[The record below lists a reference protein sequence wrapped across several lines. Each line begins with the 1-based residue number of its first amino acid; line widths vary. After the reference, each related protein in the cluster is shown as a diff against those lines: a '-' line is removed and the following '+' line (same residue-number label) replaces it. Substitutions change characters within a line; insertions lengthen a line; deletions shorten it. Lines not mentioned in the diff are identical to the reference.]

1 MIIKRPMN
9 LAGLMG
15 RDSFQPA
22 AMMGQMTVDPM
33 ERLNQ
38 KMAGRKQGQKMKGLK
53 AKKPASTM
61 MTRGYNG

>member
-1 MIIKRPMN
+1 MLLKKNPLN

-22 AMMGQMTVDPM
+22 AMIGQQTVDPM

-38 KMAGRKQGQKMKGLK
+38 KMAGKKEGNKIKGLK
-53 AKKPASTM
+53 VKKPRNTV
-61 MTRGYNG
+61 MTRSY